1 MKKLLY
7 IILLAWLLLSC
18 EPANN
23 IETTNTRDEERFE
36 IIYEQSLRCNGNYAK
51 IMIDKQTNTKYLLI
65 DNYSVG
71 GVAIIKLE
79 E

>member
-7 IILLAWLLLSC
+7 IILLAGLLLSC

-23 IETTNTRDEERFE
+23 IERPNTQNEERFE
-36 IIYEQSLRCNGNYAK
+36 IVYQQSLRCNGIYAE

-65 DNYSVG
+65 DNFSVG

-79 E
+79 Q